1 MRFYSLAIAA
11 LLSFPLGACGAGA
24 YNGLGGDPMSML
36 VVHVNPYVA
45 DGMTAEQY
53 GVTVRLAQVCHSDAN
68 QQMASVAETVG
79 VGGVVNGL
87 SGMVSGNAV
96 TGVIPG
102 ADAGVYAPY
111 MGIAGGIAG
120 ATNGLALQS
129 QAKVSVVG
137 SCVNGDLQDAVLRDR
152 MEGVHAYSSMVRTR
166 NSSNPAN
173 PPPWVTPNPAQ

>member
-1 MRFYSLAIAA
+1 MRIHSLAIAA
-11 LLSFPLGACGAGA
+11 LLSSTLGACGAGA
-24 YNGLGGDPMSML
+24 YNGLGNDPMGML

-45 DGMTAEQY
+45 DNMTAEQY
-53 GVTVRLAQVCHSDAN
+53 GVTVRLAQVCHEDAN
-68 QQMASVAETVG
+68 EQMSGVLETVS
-79 VGGVVNGL
+79 VGGSVNAL
-87 SGMVSGNAV
+87 SGAVSGNAV

-120 ATNGLALQS
+120 ATNGLALHS

-152 MEGVHAYSSMVRTR
+152 MEGVHAYPSMVRTR
-166 NSSNPAN
+166 NSSNPAS
-173 PPPWVTPNPAQ
+173 PPSWVTPNPAQ